1 MQIYEMCLYN
11 VLLLLLI
18 VHGGIG
24 EDGTLQSLLDAE
36 GVPYTGLFIMCTEYK
51 RLLSTMVSPN
61 QLHLF
66 ILFNLYCLLFSLL
79 SSIEGPGAMASKIC
93 MDKVATSVALKHVC
107 VPNLNMFSVKDKE
120 HSSYITFLNL
130 Y

>member
-1 MQIYEMCLYN
+1 MKLILY
-11 VLLLLLI
+11 VFTMSYFLLLI

-66 ILFNLYCLLFSLL
+66 ILFSVCLLHLGLSL
-79 SSIEGPGAMASKIC
+79 
-93 MDKVATSVALKHVC
+93 
-107 VPNLNMFSVKDKE
+107 F
-120 HSSYITFLNL
+120 F
-130 Y
+130 

>member
-36 GVPYTGLFIMCTEYK
+36 GVPYTGLFIMCTYVG
-51 RLLSTMVSPN
+51 LLSTMVSSK
-61 QLHLF
+61 QVYLF
-66 ILFNLYCLLFSLL
+66 ILFNLYCLLFSLA
-79 SSIEGPGAMASKIC
+79 SSVEGPGAMASKIC
-93 MDKVATSVALKHVC
+93 MDKVATSVAIKHVC
-107 VPNLNMFSVKDKE
+107 VPNLNVKYKE
-120 HSSYITFLNL
+120 HSSYITFLTL